1 MFAKPAARS
10 YNAFA
15 NQSLRGVKGRECGA
29 GALRPAP
36 SCSGALC
43 KNNMATAR
51 VFLVDDDESVR
62 KGIARLLRSAGYDVQ
77 VFPSAA
83 HFLAEHSRE
92 STPGCL
98 ILDIWMPGGTGL
110 ELQEQ
115 LDGLDT
121 DLAIIFITGHAD
133 IPTTVRALKKGAV
146 DFLAKPIDES
156 ALLEAVERGLA
167 KSIHDNLVR
176 SELDSIHRRVQT
188 LTAREREVFG
198 LVVTGML
205 NKQIAYAIGTTEKT
219 VKAHRSRVM
228 GKMQVRSLAE
238 LVHLADRVGLIEN
251 SPARE

>member
-1 MFAKPAARS
+1 MIAKPTVRS
-10 YNAFA
+10 YNSV
-15 NQSLRGVKGRECGA
+15 QPLRCVVGRA
-29 GALRPAP
+29 IAARPSEP
-36 SCSGALC
+36 TTRYSGALY
-43 KNNMATAR
+43 KNDMATGR

-62 KGIARLLRSAGYDVQ
+62 KAIARLLRAAGHDVE

-83 HFLAEHSRE
+83 HFLAEHARE
-92 STPGCL
+92 PALGCL

-115 LDGLDT
+115 LDSLDT

-156 ALLEAVERGLA
+156 ALLEAVERALA
-167 KSIHDNLVR
+167 KSMHDKLVR
-176 SELDSIHRRVQT
+176 SELDSIYRRVQA
-188 LTAREREVFG
+188 LTAREHEVFG

-228 GKMQVRSLAE
+228 EKMQVRSLAE
-238 LVHLADRVGLIEN
+238 LVHLAGRVSLIDK
-251 SPARE
+251 SPAGE